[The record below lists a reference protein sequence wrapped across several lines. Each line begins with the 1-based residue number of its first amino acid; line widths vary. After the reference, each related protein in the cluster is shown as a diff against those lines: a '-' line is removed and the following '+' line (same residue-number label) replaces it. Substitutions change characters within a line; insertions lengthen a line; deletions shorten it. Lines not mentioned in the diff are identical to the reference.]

1 MLTIKLLKTNL
12 SHKKMEGLKKKQ
24 IRTFSATFKK
34 EKVKEIEAK
43 QITVAQLCRLYKVS
57 TTAVYKWINRYGST
71 GKGERVVIEKESE
84 AQKTEKLLKKVA
96 DLEQLLGKKQVEIEY
111 LKKVIEIGSEE
122 VNVDIKKKFGSKR

>member
-1 MLTIKLLKTNL
+1 
-12 SHKKMEGLKKKQ
+12 MERLKKKQ

-57 TTAVYKWINRYGST
+57 TTAVYKWINLYGSA

-96 DLEQLLGKKQVEIEY
+96 ELEQLLGKKQVEIEY